1 MSAPRRATVVLM
13 SLLLAAAVAACG
25 SSSGSAGSSSATTAS
40 TTTSTTRPPLP
51 DGACV
56 VRMSLPDPQQGGSET
71 AIIDSHFPSTGVT
84 IAAKY
89 KSTTSNYSEQL
100 NADGHSEITFS
111 IGHPTANFPVQVT
124 AKVNNGQESC
134 TTTFTP
140 H

>member
-1 MSAPRRATVVLM
+1 MTRSRRISIALGAVALA
-13 SLLLAAAVAACG
+13 LAAGACG
-25 SSSGSAGSSSATTAS
+25 SSSGSSSATTVS
-40 TTTSTTRPPLP
+40 TTTSTTKPPLP

-124 AKVNNGQESC
+124 ASVNNGQEKCAS
-134 TTTFTP
+134 TFTP

>member
-1 MSAPRRATVVLM
+1 MSGRRVLIALTSALIATV
-13 SLLLAAAVAACG
+13 AAACG
-25 SSSGSAGSSSATTAS
+25 SSSGTSSSATTTAS

-56 VRMSLPDPQQGGSET
+56 MRMSLPNPQQGGSET
-71 AIIDSHFPSTGVT
+71 AIIDSHVPSTGVT
-84 IAAKY
+84 IAVKY
-89 KSTTSNYSEQL
+89 KSTTTNFSEQL
-100 NADGHSEITFS
+100 NADGHAEITFS

-134 TTTFTP
+134 TSSFTP

>member
-1 MSAPRRATVVLM
+1 MTRSRRIYTAL
-13 SLLLAAAVAACG
+13 AAVALVCAAGACG
-25 SSSGSAGSSSATTAS
+25 TSSGTSSATTVS
-40 TTTSTTRPPLP
+40 TTTSTTRPALP

-56 VRMSLPDPQQGGSET
+56 VRMSLPNPEQGGSET
-71 AIIDSHFPSTGVT
+71 AIVDSHFPSTGVT

-100 NADGHSEITFS
+100 NGDSHAEITFS

-124 AKVNNGQESC
+124 ANVNNGQESC
-134 TTTFTP
+134 TTSFTP

>member
-1 MSAPRRATVVLM
+1 MTSARRILIAFASV
-13 SLLLAAAVAACG
+13 LLAAVAAACG
-25 SSSGSAGSSSATTAS
+25 SSSSSGSSSATTVS
-40 TTTSTTRPPLP
+40 TTTSTTKPPLP

-56 VRMSLPDPQQGGSET
+56 VRMSLPDPQQGGAET
-71 AIIDSHFPSTGVT
+71 AIVDSHFPSTGVT

-134 TTTFTP
+134 TSSFTP

>member
-1 MSAPRRATVVLM
+1 MSPVCRI
-13 SLLLAAAVAACG
+13 SLAFASLFVAALAAACG
-25 SSSGSAGSSSATTAS
+25 SSSGSSSATTAS

-56 VRMSLPDPQQGGSET
+56 ARMSLPNPQQGGSEI

-84 IAAKY
+84 ITAKY
-89 KSTTSNYSEQL
+89 KSTSTNYSEQL

-124 AKVNNGQESC
+124 ASVNNGQESC
-134 TTTFTP
+134 TTSFTP

>member
-1 MSAPRRATVVLM
+1 VTRSRRISTAVAAVVL
-13 SLLLAAAVAACG
+13 VIVVGACG
-25 SSSGSAGSSSATTAS
+25 SSSGNSSATTVS
-40 TTTSTTRPPLP
+40 TTTSTTKPPLP

-100 NADGHSEITFS
+100 NADGHAEITFS

-124 AKVNNGQESC
+124 ASVNNGQESC
-134 TTTFTP
+134 TSSFTP